1 MMKDNK
7 YYNEDTGNEVFSRED
22 SQRRKNEEWVDTHR
36 RVDLRIKN
44 YSSIDPKKIKLVE
57 FGDDEE
63 KKSKLDKFND
73 ALSLDGGKKL
83 LKNIK
88 SSFKNRKKHT
98 SSSNKTSTT
107 HRRRRRRLN
116 EEEIEERF
124 NKHKKL
130 TLLVKILILLIV
142 IMIGLEG
149 YGLYKDHTTSNPA
162 NSNQTVYTYLDNNAK
177 ISMDKEDY
185 MDYLGL
191 LDYDEETSFEMSTKK
206 EPKLLNTSSD
216 SNNNYYFIRF
226 YINKESKSKSNNKF
240 SIEERST
247 VAVIAKDSTTGEYSF
262 MIPSDAHTKDLNEL
276 FDKTKKGSY
285 EYNELDKYDVTLS
298 SANEKETPII
308 KAIIY
313 SGIKLGLLDKD
324 SKLSL

>member
-22 SQRRKNEEWVDTHR
+22 TQRNEEWVDPHR
-36 RVDLRIKN
+36 RVDLSIKN

-57 FGDDEE
+57 FGDNEE
-63 KKSKLDKFND
+63 NKSKLDKFND

-88 SSFKNRKKHT
+88 SSFKNRKKKS
-98 SSSNKTSTT
+98 SSSNKASTT

-149 YGLYKDHTTSNPA
+149 YDLYKDHTTSNPA
-162 NSNQTVYTYLDNNAK
+162 NSAQTIYTYLDNNAK

-216 SNNNYYFIRF
+216 SKNNYYFIRF
-226 YINKESKSKSNNKF
+226 FINKESKSKSKNKF
-240 SIEERST
+240 SVEERST

-262 MIPSDAHTKDLNEL
+262 KIPSDAHTKDLTEL

-285 EYNELDKYDVTLS
+285 EYNDLDKYDVTLS
-298 SANEKETPII
+298 SANEKEAPII

>member
-7 YYNEDTGNEVFSRED
+7 YYNEDTGNEVFSRD
-22 SQRRKNEEWVDTHR
+22 SQRNEEWVDPHR

-63 KKSKLDKFND
+63 KKSKLDKFNE

-98 SSSNKTSTT
+98 SSNKTSTP
-107 HRRRRRRLN
+107 RRRRRRLN

-149 YGLYKDHTTSNPA
+149 YGLYKDHNTSNTT
-162 NSNQTVYTYLDNNAK
+162 NSNQTVYSYLDSDAK

-216 SNNNYYFIRF
+216 SKNNYYFIRF

-262 MIPSDAHTKDLNEL
+262 KIPSDAHTKDLNEL

-285 EYNELDKYDVTLS
+285 EYDDLDKYDVTLS
-298 SANEKETPII
+298 SANEKEQPII

>member
-22 SQRRKNEEWVDTHR
+22 TQRNEEWVDPHR
-36 RVDLRIKN
+36 RVDLTIKN
-44 YSSIDPKKIKLVE
+44 YSAIDPKKIKLVE
-57 FGDDEE
+57 FGDNEE

-88 SSFKNRKKHT
+88 SSFKNRKKKS
-98 SSSNKTSTT
+98 SSSNKTSAP
-107 HRRRRRRLN
+107 RRRRRRLN

-216 SNNNYYFIRF
+216 SKNNYYFIRF
-226 YINKESKSKSNNKF
+226 YINKESKSKSENKF
-240 SIEERST
+240 SVEERST

-262 MIPSDAHTKDLNEL
+262 MIPSDAHTKDLTEL

-285 EYNELDKYDVTLS
+285 EYNDLDKYDVTLS
-298 SANEKETPII
+298 SANEKEAPII

>member
-22 SQRRKNEEWVDTHR
+22 AQRNEEFIDPHR

-88 SSFKNRKKHT
+88 SSFKNRKKKG
-98 SSSNKTSTT
+98 SSSNKTSTP
-107 HRRRRRRLN
+107 RRRRRRLN

-130 TLLVKILILLIV
+130 TLLVKVLILLIV

-149 YGLYKDHTTSNPA
+149 YGLYKDHHNTSNPA
-162 NSNQTVYTYLDNNAK
+162 NTNQTIYTYLDSNAK

-216 SNNNYYFIRF
+216 SKNNYYFIRF

-262 MIPSDAHTKDLNEL
+262 KTPSDAHTKDLNEL

-285 EYNELDKYDVTLS
+285 EYNDLDKYVVTLS
-298 SANEKETPII
+298 SANEKEAPII

>member
-22 SQRRKNEEWVDTHR
+22 AQRNEEWVDTHR

-88 SSFKNRKKHT
+88 SSFKNRKKKSS
-98 SSSNKTSTT
+98 SSSNKTSTP
-107 HRRRRRRLN
+107 RRRRRRLN

-130 TLLVKILILLIV
+130 TLLVKVLILLIV

-149 YGLYKDHTTSNPA
+149 YGLYKDHHNTPNPA
-162 NSNQTVYTYLDNNAK
+162 NSAQTVYTYLDSNAK

-216 SNNNYYFIRF
+216 SKNNYYFIRF
-226 YINKESKSKSNNKF
+226 YINKESKSKSKNKF
-240 SIEERST
+240 SVEERST

-262 MIPSDAHTKDLNEL
+262 KIPSDAHTKDLTEL

-285 EYNELDKYDVTLS
+285 EYNDLDKYDVTLS
-298 SANEKETPII
+298 SANEKEAPII

>member
-22 SQRRKNEEWVDTHR
+22 AQRNEEWVDTHR

-88 SSFKNRKKHT
+88 SSFKNRKKKT
-98 SSSNKTSTT
+98 FSNKTSTP
-107 HRRRRRRLN
+107 RRRRRRLN

-149 YGLYKDHTTSNPA
+149 YSLYKEHNTPNPA
-162 NSNQTVYTYLDNNAK
+162 NSAQTVYTYLDSNAK

-216 SNNNYYFIRF
+216 SKNNYYFIRF

-262 MIPSDAHTKDLNEL
+262 KIPSDAHTKDLNEL

-285 EYNELDKYDVTLS
+285 EYDDLDKYDVTLS
-298 SANEKETPII
+298 STNEKEAPII

-324 SKLSL
+324 SKLSI

>member
-22 SQRRKNEEWVDTHR
+22 AQRNEEWVDTHR

-88 SSFKNRKKHT
+88 SSFKNRKKKT
-98 SSSNKTSTT
+98 SSNKTSTP
-107 HRRRRRRLN
+107 RRRRRRLN

-149 YGLYKDHTTSNPA
+149 YGLYKDHTTSNTTN
-162 NSNQTVYTYLDNNAK
+162 NSTQTVYTYLDNNAK

-216 SNNNYYFIRF
+216 SKNNYYFIRF
-226 YINKESKSKSNNKF
+226 YIYKESKCNCNNKF
-240 SIEERST
+240 CVEERSS

-262 MIPSDAHTKDLNEL
+262 KIPSDAHTKDLTEL

-285 EYNELDKYDVTLS
+285 EYNDLDKYDVTLS
-298 SANEKETPII
+298 SANEKEAPII

>member
-1 MMKDNK
+1 MKDNK

-22 SQRRKNEEWVDTHR
+22 AQRNGEFIDPHR

-88 SSFKNRKKHT
+88 SSFKNRKKKS

-107 HRRRRRRLN
+107 HRRRRRLN
-116 EEEIEERF
+116 EKEIEERF

-130 TLLVKILILLIV
+130 TLLVKVLILLIV

-149 YGLYKDHTTSNPA
+149 YGLYKDHHNTSNPA
-162 NSNQTVYTYLDNNAK
+162 NSAQTVYTYLDSNAR

-240 SIEERST
+240 SVEERST
-247 VAVIAKDSTTGEYSF
+247 VAVIAKDSSTGEYSF
-262 MIPSDAHTKDLNEL
+262 KIPSDAHTKDLTEL

-285 EYNELDKYDVTLS
+285 EYDDLDKYDVTLS
-298 SANEKETPII
+298 SANEKEAPII

>member
-22 SQRRKNEEWVDTHR
+22 AQRNGEFIDPHR

-57 FGDDEE
+57 FGNDEE

-88 SSFKNRKKHT
+88 SSFKNRKKKS

-107 HRRRRRRLN
+107 HRRRRRLN

-149 YGLYKDHTTSNPA
+149 YGLYKDHHNTSNPA
-162 NSNQTVYTYLDNNAK
+162 NSNQTVYSYLDSNAK

-226 YINKESKSKSNNKF
+226 YINKESKSTSKNKF
-240 SIEERST
+240 SVEERST
-247 VAVIAKDSTTGEYSF
+247 VAVIAKDSATGEYSF
-262 MIPSDAHTKDLNEL
+262 KIPSDAHTKDLTEL

-285 EYNELDKYDVTLS
+285 EYNDLDKYDVTLS
-298 SANEKETPII
+298 SANEKEAPII

>member
-1 MMKDNK
+1 MKDNK
-7 YYNEDTGNEVFSRED
+7 YYNNEDTGNEVFSRED
-22 SQRRKNEEWVDTHR
+22 TQRNEEWVDTHR
-36 RVDLRIKN
+36 RVDLSIKN

-57 FGDDEE
+57 FGYDEE

-88 SSFKNRKKHT
+88 SSFKNRKKKA
-98 SSSNKTSTT
+98 SSNKTPTP
-107 HRRRRRRLN
+107 RRRRRRLN

-130 TLLVKILILLIV
+130 TLLVKVLILLIV

-149 YGLYKDHTTSNPA
+149 YGLYKDHTTSNTT
-162 NSNQTVYTYLDNNAK
+162 NSTQTVYTYLDSNAK

-216 SNNNYYFIRF
+216 SKNNYYFIRF
-226 YINKESKSKSNNKF
+226 YINKESKSKSENKF
-240 SIEERST
+240 SVEERST

-285 EYNELDKYDVTLS
+285 EYDDLDKYDVTLS
-298 SANEKETPII
+298 SANEKEAPII

>member
-22 SQRRKNEEWVDTHR
+22 AQRNGEFIDPHR

-88 SSFKNRKKHT
+88 SSFKNRKKKS
-98 SSSNKTSTT
+98 SSSNKTSAP
-107 HRRRRRRLN
+107 RRRRRRLN
-116 EEEIEERF
+116 EKEIEERF

-130 TLLVKILILLIV
+130 TLLVKVLILLIV

-149 YGLYKDHTTSNPA
+149 YSLYKEHNTPNPA
-162 NSNQTVYTYLDNNAK
+162 NSAQTVYTYLDSNAK

-216 SNNNYYFIRF
+216 SKNNYYFIRF
-226 YINKESKSKSNNKF
+226 YINKESKSKSENKF
-240 SIEERST
+240 SVEERST

-262 MIPSDAHTKDLNEL
+262 KIPSDAHTKDLTEL

-285 EYNELDKYDVTLS
+285 EYNDLDKYDVTLS
-298 SANEKETPII
+298 SANEKEAPII

>member
-22 SQRRKNEEWVDTHR
+22 AQRNEEFIDPHR

-88 SSFKNRKKHT
+88 SSFKNRKKKG
-98 SSSNKTSTT
+98 SSSNKTSTP
-107 HRRRRRRLN
+107 RRRRRRLN

-149 YGLYKDHTTSNPA
+149 YGLYKNHHNTSNPA
-162 NSNQTVYTYLDNNAK
+162 NSAQTVYTYLDSNAK

-216 SNNNYYFIRF
+216 SKNNYYFIRF

-262 MIPSDAHTKDLNEL
+262 KTPSDANTKDLNEL

-285 EYNELDKYDVTLS
+285 EYNDLDKYDVTLS
-298 SANEKETPII
+298 SANEKEAPII

>member
-22 SQRRKNEEWVDTHR
+22 AQRNEEWVDTHR
-36 RVDLRIKN
+36 RVDLSIKN

-88 SSFKNRKKHT
+88 SSFKNRKKKSS

-107 HRRRRRRLN
+107 RRRRRRLN

-149 YGLYKDHTTSNPA
+149 YSLYKEHNAPNPA
-162 NSNQTVYTYLDNNAK
+162 NSNQTVYTYLDSNAK

-216 SNNNYYFIRF
+216 SKNNYYFIRF
-226 YINKESKSKSNNKF
+226 YINKESKSKSENKF
-240 SIEERST
+240 SVEERST

-262 MIPSDAHTKDLNEL
+262 KIPSDAHTKDLTEL

-285 EYNELDKYDVTLS
+285 EYNDLDKYDVTLS
-298 SANEKETPII
+298 SANEKEAPII

>member
-22 SQRRKNEEWVDTHR
+22 TQRNEEWVDPHR
-36 RVDLRIKN
+36 RVDLSIKN

-63 KKSKLDKFND
+63 NKSKLDKFND

-88 SSFKNRKKHT
+88 SSFKNKKKKS

-149 YGLYKDHTTSNPA
+149 YDLYKDHTTSNPT

-216 SNNNYYFIRF
+216 SKNNCYFIRF
-226 YINKESKSKSNNKF
+226 FINKESKSKSKNKF
-240 SIEERST
+240 SVEERST

-262 MIPSDAHTKDLNEL
+262 KIPSDAHTKDLNEL

-285 EYNELDKYDVTLS
+285 EYNDLDKYDVTLS
-298 SANEKETPII
+298 SANEKEAPII

>member
-22 SQRRKNEEWVDTHR
+22 TQRNEEWVDTHR
-36 RVDLRIKN
+36 RVDLSIKN

-88 SSFKNRKKHT
+88 SSFKNRKKKSS
-98 SSSNKTSTT
+98 SSSNKTSTS
-107 HRRRRRRLN
+107 RRRRRRLN

-149 YGLYKDHTTSNPA
+149 YSLYKEHNTPNPA
-162 NSNQTVYTYLDNNAK
+162 NSAQTVYSYLDSNAK

-216 SNNNYYFIRF
+216 SKNNYYFIRF

-240 SIEERST
+240 SVEERST

-262 MIPSDAHTKDLNEL
+262 KIPSDAHTKDLTEL

-285 EYNELDKYDVTLS
+285 EYDDLDKYDVTLS
-298 SANEKETPII
+298 SANEKEAPII

>member
-1 MMKDNK
+1 MKDNK

-22 SQRRKNEEWVDTHR
+22 AQRNEEWVDTHR

-88 SSFKNRKKHT
+88 SSFKNRKKKS
-98 SSSNKTSTT
+98 SSSNKTSTP
-107 HRRRRRRLN
+107 RRKRRGLN

-130 TLLVKILILLIV
+130 TLLVKVLILLIV

-149 YGLYKDHTTSNPA
+149 YSLYKEHNTPNPA
-162 NSNQTVYTYLDNNAK
+162 NSAQTVYTYLDSNAK

-226 YINKESKSKSNNKF
+226 YINKESKSKSENKF
-240 SIEERST
+240 SVEERST

-262 MIPSDAHTKDLNEL
+262 KIPSDAHTKDLTEL

-285 EYNELDKYDVTLS
+285 EYNDLDKYDVTLS
-298 SANEKETPII
+298 STNEKEAPII

-324 SKLSL
+324 SKLSI